1 MFCNLA
7 YLRYIY
13 SFTVVL
19 KIKFYSI
26 ILPAVSFYDH
36 SDTYKNVYVLHSLFL
51 RMLILGCLFRTC
63 INSTQCCG
71 TKVISG
77 LLYITVFFTCNVA
90 NFDNFN
96 DFAYFAYFDTIL
108 MNKIISGRT
117 YVNGYINNIYNSG
130 HSIVTVFVW

>member
-1 MFCNLA
+1 MEFKQLCA
-7 YLRYIY
+7 
-13 SFTVVL
+13 
-19 KIKFYSI
+19 
-26 ILPAVSFYDH
+26 
-36 SDTYKNVYVLHSLFL
+36 
-51 RMLILGCLFRTC
+51 
-63 INSTQCCG
+63 

-77 LLYITVFFTCNVA
+77 LLYVMFFFTCNFA

-130 HSIVTVFVW
+130 HCVLFKHVRKRHTRINIRKNRGFNTYTFLYVSE

>member
-1 MFCNLA
+1 MEFKQL
-7 YLRYIY
+7 
-13 SFTVVL
+13 
-19 KIKFYSI
+19 
-26 ILPAVSFYDH
+26 
-36 SDTYKNVYVLHSLFL
+36 
-51 RMLILGCLFRTC
+51 
-63 INSTQCCG
+63 CG

-130 HSIVTVFVW
+130 HCVLFMHVRKRHPRINIRKNRGCNTYTFLYVSE